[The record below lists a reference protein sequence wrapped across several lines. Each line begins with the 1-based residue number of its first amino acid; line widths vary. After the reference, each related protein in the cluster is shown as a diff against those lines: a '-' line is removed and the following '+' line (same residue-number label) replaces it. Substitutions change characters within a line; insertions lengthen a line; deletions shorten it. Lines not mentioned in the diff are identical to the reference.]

1 MQEYIIVNPSTDMS
15 RPYISRSIVGTI
27 KAKIRSVA
35 LAKAIEITRIPNPII
50 LISSAA
56 SNDERH
62 EASLKAILWTQPE
75 PKPKTATNP
84 RGSGPRAGE
93 GEVLVISTRTRVD
106 RRAWNWYHQQENKSS
121 TIARLIEAAANQ
133 YLGEGDR

>member
-1 MQEYIIVNPSTDMS
+1 MQEYIIVNPDKGKA
-15 RPYISRSIVGTI
+15 RPYTYQSIIGSI
-27 KAKIRSVA
+27 KAKTRSVA
-35 LAKAIEITRIPNPII
+35 RAKAIEITGIPNPIVI
-50 LISSAA
+50 IKSAA
-56 SNDERH
+56 WYEECRQAERTQ
-62 EASLKAILWTQPE
+62 ILWTQPE

-84 RGSGPRAGE
+84 RGSGPRVGE

-133 YLGEGDR
+133 YLGEVDR